1 MDNNQNANKNPS
13 SAGGVNSSSSSAEG
27 KKLLKK
33 AKLCLPKGKLNELAD
48 IYKGIVADEAKV
60 QETKDCI
67 KKMKNPIISQALSI
81 IGILGLDRLYIGD
94 KRTGLT
100 KLCTLGGVLV
110 FWVYDIFNIIKRT
123 RHINYLALRKAM
135 GAEIEEFDLDKL
147 NK

>member
-13 SAGGVNSSSSSAEG
+13 IESGVDKSGVSAEG
-27 KKLLKK
+27 KKLLSK

-48 IYKGIVADEAKV
+48 IYKGILSDEAKV
-60 QETKDCI
+60 QATKDCI
-67 KKMKNPIISQALSI
+67 KKLKNPVVSQALSI
-81 IGILGLDRLYIGD
+81 LGIFGLDRLYIGD
-94 KRTGLT
+94 KRTALT
-100 KLCTLGGVLV
+100 KLFTLGGVLV